1 MWAVYSQGRWLGQ
14 TRTSLPDQLQL
25 SVSDVCQEN
34 TGGDPAQERQ
44 EDQAAAQQGGP
55 VLHWPRGLRG
65 LHADTARH
73 LGGPGEHGVAAGFLL
88 PGQMYP
94 RPDEDVGQPT
104 QPVRVRPPD
113 LRDPTDLVPAG
124 TRGKVSASAV
134 QSVAAC

>member
-1 MWAVYSQGRWLGQ
+1 M
-14 TRTSLPDQLQL
+14 
-25 SVSDVCQEN
+25 
-34 TGGDPAQERQ
+34 
-44 EDQAAAQQGGP
+44 
-55 VLHWPRGLRG
+55 
-65 LHADTARH
+65 
-73 LGGPGEHGVAAGFLL
+73 AAGFLL